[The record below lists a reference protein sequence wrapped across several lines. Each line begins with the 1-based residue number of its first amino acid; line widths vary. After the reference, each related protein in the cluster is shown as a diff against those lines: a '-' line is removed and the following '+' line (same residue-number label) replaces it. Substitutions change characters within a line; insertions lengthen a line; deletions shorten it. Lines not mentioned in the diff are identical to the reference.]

1 MEQGCLGV
9 APEEQRSDKLF
20 GLEDATPKGKNR
32 RGHGAS
38 KSSSVPCTGN
48 RLENDATPK
57 KKYRRNRGEDGDVK
71 IKNKEQH
78 DPTDDD

>member
-1 MEQGCLGV
+1 M
-9 APEEQRSDKLF
+9 
-20 GLEDATPKGKNR
+20 
-32 RGHGAS
+32 
-38 KSSSVPCTGN
+38 PCTGN